1 MQDDRGGRSE
11 NEDRMNEKTVR
22 VLYDPARRGRGPLLT
37 VTLPCTPPE
46 TPYRP
51 DLPTDIR
58 LYLRVVGDAR
68 VHIGDARPTRIACYD
83 M

>member
-1 MQDDRGGRSE
+1 MR
-11 NEDRMNEKTVR
+11 EKTVR
-22 VLYDPARRGRGPLLT
+22 VLYGAARRGRGPLLT
-37 VTLPCTPPE
+37 VTLPCTPR

-58 LYLRVVGDAR
+58 LYLCVVGDAR
-68 VHIGDARPTRIACYD
+68 VHIDDARPTRIACYD